1 MTPEAPAPPLCHCG
15 RQERL
20 ILGSVLGYRSPL
32 RCMTCCNEVNL
43 DDIGDPILASN
54 LAKWAAMHQPL
65 VDEWVDEGPRA
76 DWAKDQLRRRDSPVS
91 QAARTLVQRLSS
103 WKPSFYWAGFA
114 ESATDGQCPWCSTL
128 MTVDMVGPSTVYR
141 CDSCRVVLGTKHRN
155 AIGISQAGVSVGLGE
170 VMPWANVRRVTAFKR
185 DELTTDLICLTF
197 SDGEISIEVHEE
209 MSGWEELMREIP
221 IRLSGALPED
231 QILAAVVQPPFAT
244 NLTVVYDRGARDSS
258 LKSL

>member
-1 MTPEAPAPPLCHCG
+1 MTPNAPAPPLCRCG

-32 RCMTCCNEVNL
+32 RCMTCCDEVSPT
-43 DDIGDPILASN
+43 DTGDPVLASD

-76 DWAKDQLRRRDSPVS
+76 EWAKDQLSRPDSPVS
-91 QAARTLVQRLSS
+91 QSARALVHRLSS

-141 CDSCRVVLGTKHRN
+141 CDSCRLGLATTHRN
-155 AIGISQAGVSVGLGE
+155 SIGISQGGISVGLGE
-170 VMPWANVRRVTAFKR
+170 VMLWSDVRRVTAFKR
-185 DELTTDLICLTF
+185 DELTTDLICLRL
-197 SDGEISIEVHEE
+197 SGGDVSLEVNEE
-209 MSGWEELMREIP
+209 MSSWKELMREIAIHLP
-221 IRLSGALPED
+221 GAMTED
-231 QILAAVVQPPFAT
+231 QILAAVVKPPFAT
-244 NLTVVYDRGARDSS
+244 TPTVVYDRGAHDLAS
-258 LKSL
+258 